1 MAHHSLSPPGA
12 VGGLG
17 NPPLPRPLLPKS
29 RKTNVWHRG
38 GSALTGLS
46 ASLPSQLL
54 FPCALLPSWMLE
66 IQAAPCHH
74 TRPPGTALGLGWA
87 MGDRREQR
95 EQGSAPSQNTSRAL
109 GVPAAFPGCAGLG
122 GEQELWSRG
131 WEALPPPLSC
141 FPVIP
146 QPCRAAATGGS
157 AAQRGR
163 GDIGESGW
171 RHPGEMPC
179 LAGSEHRPGGV
190 GGPHLR
196 AAPGAVLGSHTS
208 PSTSSCF
215 PWAARLEACEAL
227 QMSPATEGPPWS
239 PPKAAG
245 IRFCI

>member
-1 MAHHSLSPPGA
+1 MCGTAGALRSQGSPP
-12 VGGLG
+12 
-17 NPPLPRPLLPKS
+17 
-29 RKTNVWHRG
+29 HC
-38 GSALTGLS
+38 
-46 ASLPSQLL
+46 LPSCSSPVLSFQAGCWRSRQLR
-54 FPCALLPSWMLE
+54 A
-66 IQAAPCHH
+66 ITAG
-74 TRPPGTALGLGWA
+74 TRAQPLGWA
-87 MGDRREQR
+87 GRWVTAGNRENRALLRAETPPELLECLQHSQAV
-95 EQGSAPSQNTSRAL
+95 QGSEASTR
-109 GVPAAFPGCAGLG
+109 
-122 GEQELWSRG
+122 LWSRG

-190 GGPHLR
+190 GGLRLR
-196 AAPGAVLGSHTS
+196 AAPGAVLGSHTP

-239 PPKAAG
+239 SPKAAG

>member
-1 MAHHSLSPPGA
+1 MCGTAGALRSQGSPP
-12 VGGLG
+12 
-17 NPPLPRPLLPKS
+17 
-29 RKTNVWHRG
+29 HC
-38 GSALTGLS
+38 
-46 ASLPSQLL
+46 LPSCSSPVLSFQAGCWRSRQLRAVTPGTRAQPL
-54 FPCALLPSWMLE
+54 GRAGRWVTAGNRENRALLRAKTPPELLE
-66 IQAAPCHH
+66 CLQHSQAV
-74 TRPPGTALGLGWA
+74 
-87 MGDRREQR
+87 
-95 EQGSAPSQNTSRAL
+95 QGSEASTR
-109 GVPAAFPGCAGLG
+109 
-122 GEQELWSRG
+122 LWSRG

-190 GGPHLR
+190 GGLHLR

>member
-1 MAHHSLSPPGA
+1 MLQLVLIPSACPAWLWLCCGGDGRSLLAHHSLSPPGA

-87 MGDRREQR
+87 LGDRREQR

-122 GEQELWSRG
+122 GEHTALEQGLGGFASPSELF
-131 WEALPPPLSC
+131 SC
-141 FPVIP
+141 H
-146 QPCRAAATGGS
+146 S
-157 AAQRGR
+157 AAVQSRSYRRLSSTAGPRRYRRVGLETPRGNAV
-163 GDIGESGW
+163 
-171 RHPGEMPC
+171 PGRE
-179 LAGSEHRPGGV
+179 
-190 GGPHLR
+190 
-196 AAPGAVLGSHTS
+196 
-208 PSTSSCF
+208 
-215 PWAARLEACEAL
+215 
-227 QMSPATEGPPWS
+227 
-239 PPKAAG
+239 
-245 IRFCI
+245 